1 MKTAEELANEERR
14 AAARAASGSN
24 ATPLIHVDERRATN
38 AKRLS
43 SPERFEIKQ
52 LIASGAVSA
61 ADVSGSCVNCVD
73 RSIPISIKIITSGD
87 TKMRWRR
94 ISISK

>member
-1 MKTAEELANEERR
+1 MWIKRPAQIYRELPPRSCSDGSPHLHVKSSEEIADDERR

-24 ATPLIHVDERRATN
+24 SVPLLHVDERKGTS

-61 ADVSGSCVNCVD
+61 SDVGRPED
-73 RSIPISIKIITSGD
+73 FR
-87 TKMRWRR
+87 
-94 ISISK
+94 

>member
-1 MKTAEELANEERR
+1 VSTSLGFLTNFRPHLYVKTAEELANEERK
-14 AAARAASGSN
+14 AASRAASGSN
-24 ATPLIHVDERRATN
+24 TTPLIHVDERKGSS

-61 ADVSGSCVNCVD
+61 ADVSSLM
-73 RSIPISIKIITSGD
+73 P
-87 TKMRWRR
+87 
-94 ISISK
+94 

>member
-1 MKTAEELANEERR
+1 MADERR
-14 AAARAASGSN
+14 ALARAASGSN
-24 ATPLIHVDERRATN
+24 STPILHVEERKGSS

-61 ADVSGSCVNCVD
+61 ADVCKLH
-73 RSIPISIKIITSGD
+73 PPP
-87 TKMRWRR
+87 
-94 ISISK
+94 